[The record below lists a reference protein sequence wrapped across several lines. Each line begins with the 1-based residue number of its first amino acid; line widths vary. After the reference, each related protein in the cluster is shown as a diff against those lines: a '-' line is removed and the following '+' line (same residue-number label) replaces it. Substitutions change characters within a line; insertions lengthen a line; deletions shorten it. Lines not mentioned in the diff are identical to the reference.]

1 MIHATHPQQIPG
13 IHAGSC
19 LTIGNFDGVHLGHQA
34 LMVRTR
40 DAARALGVPAVV
52 VTFHPHPVRFFT
64 GKPQPPFITTPAQKA
79 RCIAALGVDALLTLT
94 FDQALAAMPP
104 ERFVEEVLVGQLRV
118 RRLFIGYDYAFG
130 KGRAGNHELLARLGE
145 RLGFSVEQLPPV
157 LVDGVVV
164 SSTRIRDLLLAG
176 EVWGARALL
185 GRFHCVEGTVVPG
198 HRRGGALLGFP
209 TANLLLTDE
218 LFPKTGVYC
227 AWAEWDGLKHPA
239 VLNIGFNPTFGG
251 EVLSVEAH
259 VLDFAGDLYGRHLTL
274 HLVQRLRGE
283 RKFAGVDELRAQIIR
298 DVALARTVLALPEAK
313 P

>member
-1 MIHATHPQQIPG
+1 MVQATHAQQIPG
-13 IHAGSC
+13 IAAGSC

-34 LMVRTR
+34 LIGRTR

-52 VTFHPHPVRFFT
+52 VTFDPHPVRFFT
-64 GKPQPPFITTPAQKA
+64 GRPHPPCITTPAQKA

-94 FDQALAAMPP
+94 FDGTLAAMPP
-104 ERFVEEVLVGQLRV
+104 ERFVEDILVGQLRV
-118 RRLFIGYDYAFG
+118 RQLFIGYDYAFG
-130 KGRAGNHELLARLGE
+130 KGRAGNYDLVARLGA
-145 RLGFSVEQLPPV
+145 RLGFVVEQIPPV

-176 EVWGARALL
+176 DVWGVRPLL
-185 GRFHCVEGTVVPG
+185 GRFHAIEGTVVPG
-198 HRRGGALLGFP
+198 QRRGGALLGFP
-209 TANLLLTDE
+209 TANVLLTDE

-227 AWAEWDGLKHPA
+227 AWAEWDGLKYPA

-259 VLDFAGDLYGRHLTL
+259 LLDFSADLYGRHLTL

-283 RKFAGVDELRAQIIR
+283 RKFADVEELRAQIAR
-298 DVALARTVLALPEAK
+298 DVALGRTILAQPEAK
-313 P
+313 A